1 MFIGI
6 YSIANFI
13 TLMGLTSSVVACF
26 LAGIGS
32 FKFALFMLFLACL
45 CDTFDGRVARSNL
58 NRTEKQKFYGIQLD
72 SLCDLVSF
80 GVTPCFIA
88 FSFGFRGVLDIIIY
102 CLFIVCGAIRLAYFN
117 TLANAPSANPKKNK
131 GFRGLPI
138 PMSCPLM
145 TLLFMLTL
153 FTPANVSVWFFRIGM
168 LTLAIGYILNIKIK
182 KPSLKRTAI
191 FTAVQVVLLL
201 IILIA
206 GDFKLPTP
214 PAA

>member
-88 FSFGFRGVLDIIIY
+88 FSFGFRGALDIIIY

-117 TLANAPSANPKKNK
+117 TLANEPSANPKKNK
-131 GFRGLPI
+131 GFRGMPI

-168 LTLAIGYILNIKIK
+168 LALAIG
-182 KPSLKRTAI
+182 
-191 FTAVQVVLLL
+191 
-201 IILIA
+201 
-206 GDFKLPTP
+206 
-214 PAA
+214 

>member
-117 TLANAPSANPKKNK
+117 PLANEPSANPKKNK

>member
-88 FSFGFRGVLDIIIY
+88 FSFGFRGALDIIIY

-117 TLANAPSANPKKNK
+117 TLANEPSANPKKNK
-131 GFRGLPI
+131 GFRGVPI

-168 LTLAIGYILNIKIK
+168 LALAIGYVLNIKIK

-214 PAA
+214 PSA

>member
-13 TLMGLTSSVVACF
+13 TLMGLTSSVIACF

-117 TLANAPSANPKKNK
+117 TLANEPSANPKKSK
-131 GFRGLPI
+131 GFRGVPI

-168 LTLAIGYILNIKIK
+168 LALAIGYILNIKIK

>member
-13 TLMGLTSSVVACF
+13 TLMGLTSSVIACF

-32 FKFALFMLFLACL
+32 FKFALFMLFVACL
-45 CDTFDGRVARSNL
+45 CDTFDGRVARSNM

-117 TLANAPSANPKKNK
+117 TLANEPAANPKKNK
-131 GFRGLPI
+131 GFRGVPI

-168 LTLAIGYILNIKIK
+168 LALAIGYILNIKIK

>member
-117 TLANAPSANPKKNK
+117 TLANEPSANPKENK
-131 GFRGLPI
+131 GFRGVPI

-168 LTLAIGYILNIKIK
+168 LALAIGYILNIKIK